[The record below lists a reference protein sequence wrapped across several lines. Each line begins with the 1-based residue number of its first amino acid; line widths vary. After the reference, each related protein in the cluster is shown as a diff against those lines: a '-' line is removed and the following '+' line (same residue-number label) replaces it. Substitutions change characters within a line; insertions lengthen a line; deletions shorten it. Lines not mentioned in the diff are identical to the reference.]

1 MKKSIVPYFFGAVLL
16 ITGSCGS
23 KSTPPPPPPSE
34 ATLVVTL
41 NPPANSTQPPA
52 PQIDF
57 PLSVTI
63 TSTMPPQGV
72 TITVTAKRE
81 DNNAVFFTS
90 PATSTS
96 SATNNFSI
104 TGTPIGVVCIT
115 TVTVISK
122 SSASN
127 IKTETYRYSRKS

>member
-1 MKKSIVPYFFGAVLL
+1 MKKLIEPYFLAIVLL

-23 KSTPPPPPPSE
+23 KTTPPPPSE
-34 ATLVVTL
+34 ANLAVTL

-63 TSTMPPQGV
+63 TSTMPAQGV
-72 TITVTAKRE
+72 TIAVTAKRE
-81 DNNAVFFTS
+81 DNSAVFFTS
-90 PATSTS
+90 PVTNTS

-104 TGTPIGVVCIT
+104 TGTPIGVICIT
-115 TVTVISK
+115 TVTVTSK
-122 SSASN
+122 SSATN
-127 IKTETYRYSRKS
+127 IWTGTYRYSRKS